1 MRSDLKA
8 LFACRGVIFLLS
20 ANLISRIVF
29 AFSQPK
35 GISPFAPD
43 EGAYAFLSLWVSRG
57 MNVETFPDY
66 GPFLY
71 KSSKTLILPSAL
83 LIRCGLDQFLAVK
96 IVSSLYGL
104 LTVVISL
111 LIFVTLN
118 RKDFDSDCQE
128 IRKFLDNRRVLFLLF
143 VYSFL
148 PSPYLWSII
157 GLRESASW
165 FFILCCIYFIM
176 KIFQTHLSIARFLI
190 YFAALLLAILLSF
203 SARSATTNLFLATT
217 IICLIPYLLLHS
229 KKFIL
234 FMLMLITSVG
244 ITLGHYWTSNNS
256 SIESGQA
263 DQMTRTTVETII
275 QNQTI
280 VLQNLDQISEFNR
293 QNANS
298 ELPSIQCDNSSD
310 ANFEKLICFTK
321 DTPFRAFSFLF
332 RPFLFIDNGS
342 TFFMF
347 ASFENI
353 LWLILFGFAVY
364 LVIRFRLKGEST
376 FVTVWLFSFI
386 CLFSILAGL
395 YEGNLGSAFR
405 HKSIVLWPLLVITLS
420 HLQIALGQANKFVS
434 PHKPKSGFLRCINLR
449 KRRR

>member
-1 MRSDLKA
+1 MRCDLKA

-29 AFSQPK
+29 AFYQPK

-43 EGAYAFLSLWVSRG
+43 EGAYAFVSLWVSRG

-71 KSSKTLILPSAL
+71 NSSKTLILPSAL

-118 RKDFDSDCQE
+118 RKEFESDCQE
-128 IRKFLDNRRVLFLLF
+128 RRKFLDDRRVLFLLF

-148 PSPYLWSII
+148 PSAFLWSII

-165 FFILCCIYFIM
+165 FFILCCIYFIL
-176 KIFQTHLSIARFLI
+176 KTIQTQLSIARHLI
-190 YFAALLLAILLSF
+190 YFAALLVAILLSF
-203 SARSATTNLFLATT
+203 SARSATTILFLATT
-217 IICLIPYLLLHS
+217 MICIIPYLFLHS

-234 FMLMLITSVG
+234 FLLMLITSVG
-244 ITLGHYWTSNNS
+244 IVVGHYWTLNNS
-256 SIESGQA
+256 SIESGQENTSIESGQA
-263 DQMTRTTVETII
+263 DQMTRAPVETII

-280 VLQNLDQISEFNR
+280 VLQNLDQISESNR

-298 ELPSIQCDNSSD
+298 ALPSIQCDNSSES
-310 ANFEKLICFTK
+310 NFEKLICFTK
-321 DTPFRAFSFLF
+321 HTPFRVFTFLF
-332 RPFLFIDNGS
+332 RPLFFIDNGS
-342 TFFMF
+342 TFFFF
-347 ASFENI
+347 ASLENV
-353 LWLILFGFAVY
+353 LWLTLFGFAVY
-364 LVIRFRLKGEST
+364 LMIRFRLKREST

-386 CLFSILAGL
+386 CSYSILAGL

-405 HKSIVLWPLLVITLS
+405 HKSTVLWPLFVITLS
-420 HLQIALGQANKFVS
+420 HLQIALGQADNLF
-434 PHKPKSGFLRCINLR
+434 RRINQSR
-449 KRRR
+449 DF